1 MIPTT
6 GTIMSFFRDTV
17 TRSKTNFIEK
27 VLVNQGLFYFCLFHG
42 VQITPFRFKI
52 KCTWLGT

>member
-6 GTIMSFFRDTV
+6 GTILSFFRDTV

-27 VLVNQGLFYFCLFHG
+27 VLENQGLFYFCLFHG

-52 KCTWLGT
+52 KCT